1 MSQKQA
7 VIFGC
12 DAYALEIA
20 RNLTDS
26 GYAVH
31 LFTLFEE
38 KLSKLRET
46 MPEMEVSLFDLSD
59 DWQDLERYPHKG
71 LLVYCALCDEAK
83 NVFLTISLRTAFEEL
98 AIIALASD
106 REHAT
111 KLKMA
116 GANKTIV
123 TAQITANIL
132 HEHISNPTVS
142 KLMQKILFEKSDLKV
157 AQITVTERSELCGM
171 RVIDTEAV
179 QTHYRIIL
187 LAVIDRELQT
197 FFAFNKKGLEHEI
210 EEGEILIAVGEEAEI
225 EAFRDATGEH
235 YILDWHRWHW
245 RDDG

>member
-1 MSQKQA
+1 MSKKEA

-20 RNLTDS
+20 RNLTES

-31 LFTLFEE
+31 LFTLYEE
-38 KLSKLRET
+38 KIPKLRET
-46 MPEMEVSLFDLSD
+46 LPEVEVSLFDLSD
-59 DWQDLERYPHKG
+59 DWHDLEGFERER
-71 LLVYCALCDEAK
+71 LLVYCALCDEAQ
-83 NVFLTISLRTAFEEL
+83 NVFLTISLRTAFETL

-142 KLMQKILFEKSDLKV
+142 KLMQQILYEKSDLKV
-157 AQITVTERSELCGM
+157 AQIALSGESDFVGK

-179 QTHYRIIL
+179 QARFHVIL
-187 LAVIDRELQT
+187 LAVIDRDLQT
-197 FFAFNKKGLEHEI
+197 YFAFNRKGLEHKI
-210 EEGEILIAVGEEAEI
+210 NEGEILILVGREEDI
-225 EAFRDATGEH
+225 EACREATGEH

-245 RDDG
+245 HDDD

>member
-1 MSQKQA
+1 MKKKEA
-7 VIFGC
+7 AIFGC

-20 RNLTDS
+20 RNLTES
-26 GYAVH
+26 GHTVH
-31 LFTLFEE
+31 LFTLYEE
-38 KLSKLRET
+38 KIPKLRET
-46 MPEMEVSLFDLSD
+46 IPEIEVSLFDLSD
-59 DWQDLERYPHKG
+59 DWEDMERFDREH
-71 LLVYCALCDEAK
+71 LLVYCALYDEAK
-83 NVFLTISLRTAFEEL
+83 NIFLTISLHTAYPSV

-142 KLMQKILFEKSDLKV
+142 KLIQEILYEKSDLKI
-157 AQITVTERSELCGM
+157 AQIALTAESEIIGK
-171 RVIDTEAV
+171 RVIDTEASQARFNV
-179 QTHYRIIL
+179 IL

-197 FFAFNKKGLEHEI
+197 HFAFTRKGREHEI
-210 EEGEILIAVGEEAEI
+210 SEGEILIIIGKEEDI
-225 EAFRDATGEH
+225 ETCREVTGEH

-245 RDDG
+245 RDDD